1 MRTTLL
7 SLLFVCSSS
16 LAYAQ
21 QETPWTTLNPG
32 SENIEVVGHV
42 ALGGMMSVADL
53 DMEQELSRP
62 YVYVSRAAREGLVE
76 RGTDIIDISDPRN
89 PKVIHRWRIEN
100 QDLHLGTG
108 AMDVKYFKWDGR
120 YYVVQS
126 LQFRQ
131 GGPDADLGAVVL
143 DVTDLPEKYTEV
155 ARIRAPEHPGGFH
168 NIFMYK
174 HSNGRPLL
182 FTTVGGPYAYVYD
195 MAHVVEG

>member
-76 RGTDIIDISDPRN
+76 RGTDIIDISDPSKPYVSYRL
-89 PKVIHRWRIEN
+89 RIQIQE
-100 QDLHLGTG
+100 LHSGRG
-108 AMDVKYFKWDGR
+108 AIDVKHFK
-120 YYVVQS
+120 
-126 LQFRQ
+126 
-131 GGPDADLGAVVL
+131 L
-143 DVTDLPEKYTEV
+143 D
-155 ARIRAPEHPGGFH
+155 
-168 NIFMYK
+168 
-174 HSNGRPLL
+174 
-182 FTTVGGPYAYVYD
+182 
-195 MAHVVEG
+195 